1 MMGFE
6 QQAPI
11 LTQEH
16 TEPTRA
22 PSVAADVWVPL
33 CQSAATGAITG
44 LLFVMIALW
53 AAARLTPRE
62 WALLWAIPC
71 AMVMSIMWL
80 IRLQWA
86 DSTIMKVESFLQTD
100 LNRDGAVGPPHA
112 MSVNHQPPPQAAT
125 IQRERERL
133 EAFIHACYRVGT
145 ATRGL
150 RSQGFTDAEISR
162 FRALLLRPDVGLA
175 RWRTRSQKDG
185 WLLTEPLPQTL
196 VAINRLVWLPPRPG
210 GTGME
215 GP

>member
-1 MMGFE
+1 
-6 QQAPI
+6 
-11 LTQEH
+11 
-16 TEPTRA
+16 
-22 PSVAADVWVPL
+22 
-33 CQSAATGAITG
+33 
-44 LLFVMIALW
+44 MIALW

-71 AMVMSIMWL
+71 AVVMSIMWL

-112 MSVNHQPPPQAAT
+112 MSVNHQPPAQAAT

-196 VAINRLVWLPPRPG
+196 AAINRLVWLPPRPG

>member
-1 MMGFE
+1 MRFE
-6 QQAPI
+6 QQAPV

-71 AMVMSIMWL
+71 AVVMSIMWL

-100 LNRDGAVGPPHA
+100 LNRDGAIGQPPHA
-112 MSVNHQPPPQAAT
+112 MTVNRQLPAT
-125 IQRERERL
+125 AIQHEQERL
-133 EAFIHACYRVGT
+133 EAFVHACYRVGT
-145 ATRGL
+145 STRGL
-150 RSQGFTDAEISR
+150 RSQGLPDAEIAR
-162 FRALLLRPDVGLA
+162 FRALLMRPDVGLA

>member
-1 MMGFE
+1 MIDM
-6 QQAPI
+6 
-11 LTQEH
+11 T
-16 TEPTRA
+16 TEPLAQEYEEPIRA
-22 PSVAADVWVPL
+22 PSIHADVWVPL
-33 CQSAATGAITG
+33 LQAVTTGTIVGALFIMAAIWGE
-44 LLFVMIALW
+44 LSLP
-53 AAARLTPRE
+53 PRS

-71 AMVMSIMWL
+71 AGVVAVMWFV
-80 IRLQWA
+80 RLAWA
-86 DSTIMKVESFLQTD
+86 DSTIMKVENLFHTD
-100 LNRDGAVGPPHA
+100 LNRDGAVGQPPHA
-112 MSVNHQPPPQAAT
+112 MSVNHQPPAQAAT

>member
-1 MMGFE
+1 
-6 QQAPI
+6 
-11 LTQEH
+11 
-16 TEPTRA
+16 
-22 PSVAADVWVPL
+22 
-33 CQSAATGAITG
+33 
-44 LLFVMIALW
+44 MIALW

-71 AMVMSIMWL
+71 AVVMSIMWL

-133 EAFIHACYRVGT
+133 EAFVHACYRVGT
-145 ATRGL
+145 STRGL
-150 RSQGFTDAEISR
+150 RSQGLPDAEIAR
-162 FRALLLRPDVGLA
+162 FRALLMRPDVGLA

-196 VAINRLVWLPPRPG
+196 AAINRLVWLPPRPG

>member
-1 MMGFE
+1 MMRFE

-71 AMVMSIMWL
+71 AVVMSIMWL

-150 RSQGFTDAEISR
+150 RSQGFTDAEIAR
-162 FRALLLRPDVGLA
+162 FRALLMRPDVGLA

-185 WLLTEPLPQTL
+185 WLLTEPLAQTL
-196 VAINRLVWLPPRPG
+196 AAINRLVWLPPRPG

>member
-1 MMGFE
+1 
-6 QQAPI
+6 
-11 LTQEH
+11 
-16 TEPTRA
+16 
-22 PSVAADVWVPL
+22 
-33 CQSAATGAITG
+33 
-44 LLFVMIALW
+44 MIALW

-71 AMVMSIMWL
+71 AVVMSIMWL

-162 FRALLLRPDVGLA
+162 FRALLLRPDMGLA

-185 WLLTEPLPQTL
+185 WLLTEPLAQTL
-196 VAINRLVWLPPRPG
+196 AAINRLVWLPPQ
-210 GTGME
+210 
-215 GP
+215 